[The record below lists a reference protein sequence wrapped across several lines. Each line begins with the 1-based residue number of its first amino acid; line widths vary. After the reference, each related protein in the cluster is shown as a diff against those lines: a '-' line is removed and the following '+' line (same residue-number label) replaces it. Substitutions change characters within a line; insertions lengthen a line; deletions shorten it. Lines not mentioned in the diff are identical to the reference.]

1 MAYDSSRP
9 ADDETL
15 SVFPAG
21 ARENARS
28 LKEDQIVNAGTLKG
42 LSPNNNSG
50 QIPISNGN
58 VNTNL
63 NADMVDGKNAS
74 DFATSEHTHSVAT
87 TSAAGFESA
96 ADKTKLDTIATG
108 AEVNQNAFSNIT
120 VGSTT
125 IQADAKQDTLALTAG
140 PNIALTPDATN
151 DKVTI
156 GVTGTVDA
164 SASCTGNS
172 ATATALATAR
182 TIALSGGATGTA
194 TSFNGT
200 ADITIPVTSL
210 DATKLSGTA
219 TISTTGNADTADK
232 ATGDSDGNNIKSTY
246 LKQADASTTYV
257 KQTSADYVKS
267 ISSMGT
273 SLTVTTGD
281 GKTSSITTGKVQ
293 TVNGASPDLSGNI
306 AMPDIASHAT
316 AIAKLNSLFDGKATR
331 TLLAGGT
338 TLDSRIG
345 SGTITLSE
353 SWKHFDALLIIRAGD
368 DGVCCSSDLVWTWQ
382 FQQLMDFA
390 KAGGRSFS
398 LGTGSEQFYWY
409 LTTASTET
417 SLVLEVENC
426 SVQAIYGIKMTGT
439 GVTNNTAIDVTTLQ
453 STISSMLTSDNHL
466 ILPSGLEVW

>member
-50 QIPISNGN
+50 QIPISNGT

-74 DFATSEHTHSVAT
+74 DFANSSHTHSVAT

-96 ADKTKLDTIATG
+96 ADKTKLDGIATG

-125 IQADAKQDTLALTAG
+125 IQADAKQDTLTLTAG
-140 PNIALTPDATN
+140 PNIDLTPDATN
-151 DKVTI
+151 DKVII

-194 TSFNGT
+194 TSFKGD

-210 DATKLSGTA
+210 DASKLTGTA
-219 TISTTGNADTADK
+219 SVSTTGNADTATK

-246 LKQADASTTYV
+246 LKQTDASTTYV

-267 ISSMGT
+267 ISSTGT
-273 SLTVTTGD
+273 ALTVTTGD
-281 GKTSSITTGKVQ
+281 GSTSSITTGKVQ
-293 TVNGASPDLSGNI
+293 TVNGASPDSSGNI
-306 AMPDIASHAT
+306 SIPDIASHAT
-316 AIAKLNSLFDGKATR
+316 AIAKLQSLFNGNATR
-331 TLLAGGT
+331 TLLAGSEISSGIGT
-338 TLDSRIG
+338 
-345 SGTITLSE
+345 GTITLSQ
-353 SWKHFDALLIIRAGD
+353 SWKNFDALLIIRAND
-368 DGVCCSSDLVWTWQ
+368 SSANLSSDLVWTWQ
-382 FQQLMDFA
+382 FQQLIDIA
-390 KAGGRSFS
+390 KSRSTTLS
-398 LGTGSEQFYWY
+398 LGSGTQGYYWY
-409 LTTASTET
+409 ITTASTET
-417 SLVLEVENC
+417 SLVGASENC
-426 SVQAIYGIKMTGT
+426 VVQAIYGIKMTGT
-439 GVTNNTAIDVTTLQ
+439 GVTNNTAVDVTTLQ